1 MFGAQIAKQEVRIIK
16 CEPVNIKNN
25 LCICRQ
31 RKQLTNMLTGREQ
44 KGKAAREIPKA
55 GIQNRATTNKLTAIQ
70 N

>member
-1 MFGAQIAKQEVRIIK
+1 
-16 CEPVNIKNN
+16 
-25 LCICRQ
+25 
-31 RKQLTNMLTGREQ
+31 MLTGREQ